1 MNGSEIAKSGYDN
14 EYDIV
19 EMFNNWQSSHDAKSM
34 LKEMGYNPEKL
45 PGDDNEDWNISVLA
59 IKIPGTGKSDIK
71 ITINGED
78 KLISAK
84 KYKPDADYNHV
95 ARSSVKNYHKV
106 FKFNPLALECL
117 EVFTGERL
125 PSDNPD
131 ILIKD
136 VDSIKSYKRANLRE
150 IKEKYVES
158 VLEFFGSNVR
168 DILDYIF
175 YGDGDDRPDY
185 MIITEAGLPSKYYLI
200 PMSEVV
206 DFYFGNGQVEMSP
219 GGSLKI
225 GNFITAQRKGGT
237 GGPTNLQFKFKP
249 SAIVKERSC

>member
-1 MNGSEIAKSGYDN
+1 M
-14 EYDIV
+14 
-19 EMFNNWQSSHDAKSM
+19 
-34 LKEMGYNPEKL
+34 
-45 PGDDNEDWNISVLA
+45 
-59 IKIPGTGKSDIK
+59 
-71 ITINGED
+71 
-78 KLISAK
+78 
-84 KYKPDADYNHV
+84 
-95 ARSSVKNYHKV
+95 
-106 FKFNPLALECL
+106 
-117 EVFTGERL
+117 FTGERL

-249 SAIVKERSC
+249 SASVKERSC